1 MPLVTGATAAGF
13 SIVRPLGSG
22 QHGEVYLVERPR
34 LPRRHALKIL
44 PADVSA
50 DPEYQ
55 ERFYRESDLAAAL
68 WHPNIVGL
76 YDRGEFEGRLWLL
89 TDYVDGADATQLLS
103 DAYPDGVPPD
113 EVVEIVTAVA
123 EALDYAHDHGLVHG
137 YVKPGNIL
145 LTKPESGKRRILLAD
160 FGVPRQTDMT
170 IGAVSYAAPEQ
181 LMDDSIDGRADQYAL
196 ACTAFH
202 LLTGSPPFA
211 HHNPA
216 VVISKHLNESPPR
229 SGDVKPELA
238 YFDEAFARALAKAA
252 VERFPRCRDF
262 AEALEGNHRR
272 DPQDADAT
280 AVLGWPVH
288 DATPTTDEPA
298 ASHVWE
304 DTEYDDAATFPEAH
318 EAAAAP
324 PDVWHDTEFDDA
336 TTSPEPAV
344 SDTTAD
350 EPDEAVAEPPDV
362 WEDNEFDDS
371 PFFEPAV
378 ARATTA
384 DASATARRRR
394 LIQTG
399 AFALTIVAV
408 ALLGYFAVMLL
419 RAHSFQDSPSVEM
432 PAPLTTVR
440 SVAPPPP
447 SATLPP
453 APPAPIPAPPLPE
466 ITMPSP
472 SAATTTPPTSTSP
485 TTETHAAT
493 TTTTPSTSAPPLDT
507 RPALG
512 MPCSPQ
518 QAGTA
523 TVSNTGV
530 PISCVDT
537 PGGFAWQP
545 PGG

>member
-22 QHGEVYLVERPR
+22 QHGEVYLAERPR

-50 DPEYQ
+50 DPVYQ
-55 ERFYRESDLAAAL
+55 ERFYRESDLAATL

-89 TDYVDGADATQLLS
+89 MDYVDGADATGLLS

-113 EVVEIVTAVA
+113 EVREIVTAIA

-160 FGVPRQTDMT
+160 LGVPRQTDMT

-181 LMDDSIDGRADQYAL
+181 LMDDSVDGRADQYAL

-229 SGDVKPELA
+229 PGDVKPELA
-238 YFDEAFARALAKAA
+238 YFDEAFTRALAKAPA
-252 VERFPRCRDF
+252 DRFPHCRDF
-262 AEALEGNHRR
+262 AEALETNHRS
-272 DPQDADAT
+272 DLPDADAT
-280 AVLGWPVH
+280 AVLGWPAP
-288 DATPTTDEPA
+288 DAMPA
-298 ASHVWE
+298 DDRAE
-304 DTEYDDAATFPEAH
+304 FDDAATFPEPAVSDTTTD
-318 EAAAAP
+318 ETDEGS
-324 PDVWHDTEFDDA
+324 PDVWHDTEFDDSA
-336 TTSPEPAV
+336 
-344 SDTTAD
+344 
-350 EPDEAVAEPPDV
+350 
-362 WEDNEFDDS
+362 

-378 ARATTA
+378 SRATNT
-384 DASATARRRR
+384 DTSATARRRK
-394 LIQTG
+394 LLQTG

-419 RAHSFQDSPSVEM
+419 RSRSFHDTPGVET
-432 PAPLTTVR
+432 PAPVTTVR
-440 SVAPPPP
+440 PAAPPPP
-447 SATLPP
+447 RATLPP
-453 APPAPIPAPPLPE
+453 TPAAPVVPAPPPLPPE
-466 ITMPSP
+466 ISAVPS
-472 SAATTTPPTSTSP
+472 SAATTTPPTSTSAPAATHTAP
-485 TTETHAAT
+485 TT
-493 TTTTPSTSAPPLDT
+493 TSSSPPPPLDT
-507 RPALG
+507 RPAVG
-512 MPCSPQ
+512 MPCGPQ
-518 QAGTA
+518 QAGT
-523 TVSNTGV
+523 TTTSNSGTPV
-530 PISCVDT
+530 SCVDT

>member
-34 LPRRHALKIL
+34 LPRRHALKVL

-55 ERFYRESDLAAAL
+55 ERFYRESDLAATL

-89 TDYVDGADATQLLS
+89 MDYVDGADATKLLS

-113 EVVEIVTAVA
+113 EVLEIVTAAA

-137 YVKPGNIL
+137 YVKPGNVL
-145 LTKPESGKRRILLAD
+145 LAKPESGQRRILLAD

-170 IGAVSYAAPEQ
+170 VGAVSYAAPEQ
-181 LMDDSIDGRADQYAL
+181 LMDHSIDGRADQYAL
-196 ACTAFH
+196 GCTAFH

-229 SGDVKPELA
+229 PGDVKPELA
-238 YFDEAFARALAKAA
+238 YFDEAFARVLAKAA
-252 VERFPRCRDF
+252 ADRFPRCRDF
-262 AEALEGNHRR
+262 AEALTASHRTR
-272 DPQDADAT
+272 SVLQDGDAT
-280 AVLGWPVH
+280 AVLGWPAQSAMPAAGETGEDVAASPDVWQDSEFD
-288 DATPTTDEPA
+288 DAT
-298 ASHVWE
+298 
-304 DTEYDDAATFPEAH
+304 TFPEPAVSDATTG
-318 EAAAAP
+318 EAETAP
-324 PDVWHDTEFDDA
+324 PDVWQDTEFDDA
-336 TTSPEPAV
+336 R
-344 SDTTAD
+344 
-350 EPDEAVAEPPDV
+350 
-362 WEDNEFDDS
+362 
-371 PFFEPAV
+371 FFEPA
-378 ARATTA
+378 ARATAA
-384 DASATARRRR
+384 DNPATARRRR
-394 LIQTG
+394 LLQTG

-419 RAHSFQDSPSVEM
+419 RSRSFQDTPSIET
-432 PAPLTTVR
+432 PAPVTTVR
-440 SVAPPPP
+440 PVAPPPAR
-447 SATLPP
+447 ATLPP
-453 APPAPIPAPPLPE
+453 PLPAAPVPAPPLPSE
-466 ITMPSP
+466 ITTPPS
-472 SAATTTPPTSTSP
+472 SAATTTPTTTPSSP
-485 TTETHAAT
+485 TETHAAP
-493 TTTTPSTSAPPLDT
+493 TTTTPSPSAPPLDT
-507 RPALG
+507 RPAVG
-512 MPCSPQ
+512 MPCAPQ
-518 QAGTA
+518 QTGST
-523 TVSNTGV
+523 TVSNTGI

>member
-22 QHGEVYLVERPR
+22 QHGEVYLAERPR

-50 DPEYQ
+50 DPVYQ

-89 TDYVDGADATQLLS
+89 MDYVDGADATQLLS

-113 EVVEIVTAVA
+113 EVLEIVTAVA
-123 EALDYAHDHGLVHG
+123 EALDYAHDRGLVHG

-145 LTKPESGKRRILLAD
+145 LTKPESGNRRILLAD

-170 IGAVSYAAPEQ
+170 VGAVSYAAPEQ
-181 LMDDSIDGRADQYAL
+181 LMDDSVDGRADQYAL

-229 SGDVKPELA
+229 PGDVKPELG
-238 YFDEAFARALAKAA
+238 YLDEAFTRALAKAP
-252 VERFPRCRDF
+252 VDRFARCRDF
-262 AEALEGNHRR
+262 AAALQENHRIR
-272 DPQDADAT
+272 SDLSDAEAT
-280 AVLGWPVH
+280 TVLGSPAENAMTEPVE
-288 DATPTTDEPA
+288 TD
-298 ASHVWE
+298 HV
-304 DTEYDDAATFPEAH
+304 
-318 EAAAAP
+318 
-324 PDVWHDTEFDDA
+324 
-336 TTSPEPAV
+336 
-344 SDTTAD
+344 
-350 EPDEAVAEPPDV
+350 VAEPPDV
-362 WEDNEFDDS
+362 WHNAEFDEATTFPEPALSDAIADEADEDSAASPDVWEDTEFDDAA

-378 ARATTA
+378 SRATTA
-384 DASATARRRR
+384 ADTSATARRRR
-394 LIQTG
+394 LLQTG

-419 RAHSFQDSPSVEM
+419 RSRSFQDTPTVET
-432 PAPLTTVR
+432 PAPVTTIR
-440 SVAPPPP
+440 PAAPPPP
-447 SATLPP
+447 RATPP
-453 APPAPIPAPPLPE
+453 PTAAPVPAPPLPPE
-466 ITMPSP
+466 VSAPPSP
-472 SAATTTPPTSTSP
+472 AATTTTPPTSMSTPS
-485 TTETHAAT
+485 ETHAAPT
-493 TTTTPSTSAPPLDT
+493 TTTRSSSAPPPLDT

-512 MPCSPQ
+512 MPCSAAQ
-518 QAGTA
+518 TGTA

-537 PGGFAWQP
+537 PGGFAWEP
-545 PGG
+545 SGG